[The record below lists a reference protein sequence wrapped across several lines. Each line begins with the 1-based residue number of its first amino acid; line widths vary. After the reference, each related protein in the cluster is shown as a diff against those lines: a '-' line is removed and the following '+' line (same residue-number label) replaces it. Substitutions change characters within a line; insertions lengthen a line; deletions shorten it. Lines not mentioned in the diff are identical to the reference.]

1 MDWQTIV
8 VVVAAVAALM
18 VWKSLGLVSVRA
30 AVEHLKKGAQVIDV
44 RTPEE
49 FRRDHLP
56 GAVNVPLHELEERI
70 GKVAPDKN
78 QPLLLHCL
86 SGGRSGIAARKLR
99 QLGYQQVFNLGGYSR
114 AAKVVRQQTGR

>member
-8 VVVAAVAALM
+8 VVVAAVVALM
-18 VWKSLGLVSVRA
+18 VWKSLGLVSVRTA
-30 AVEHLKKGAQVIDV
+30 LEHLKKGAQVIDV

-99 QLGYQQVFNLGGYSR
+99 QLGYQKVFNLGGYSR
-114 AAKVVRQQTGR
+114 AAKVVRQQAGR